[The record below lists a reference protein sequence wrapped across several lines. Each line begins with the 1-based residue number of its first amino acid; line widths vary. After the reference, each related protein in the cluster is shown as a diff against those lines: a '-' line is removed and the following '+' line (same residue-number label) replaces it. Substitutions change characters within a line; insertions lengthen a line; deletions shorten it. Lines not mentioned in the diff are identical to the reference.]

1 MKTEIKKNGCKAIIT
16 ETTTGF
22 TFHFYRGK
30 SLERGTTFSKRDS
43 LKEMIEYFEKCI
55 ENKENSKIFQVLFGK

>member
-16 ETTTGF
+16 ETTTRF

-30 SLERGTTFSKRDS
+30 SLERGATFSKRDS
-43 LKEMIEYFEKCI
+43 LKEMLEYFENCI
-55 ENKENSKIFQVLFGK
+55 ENEENSKLFQVLFGN